1 MFAKLAALILSL
13 GVVACI
19 LLAVRQQRVQAAH
32 ELAEVQRR
40 VMEHDRTLWHL
51 RTEIAE
57 RVSPV
62 QVQELATRRGPTA
75 PINTQR
81 LDQLVERETE
91 ASRQVSADEQ

>member
-1 MFAKLAALILSL
+1 MFAKLALVIVSL

-57 RVSPV
+57 RVSPQ
-62 QVQELATRRGPTA
+62 QVDAMVKLAGPTA
-75 PINTQR
+75 PINAER
-81 LDQLVERETE
+81 LRELADRETQ
-91 ASRQVSADEQ
+91 ASELVSADEE